1 MSDKT
6 IPPGRGGSWFQVT
19 ILRKGVDCRAAS
31 FSDFRIVR
39 VRAANCTHATL
50 VARNMFDAQ
59 TAFDPMRLPQ

>member
-6 IPPGRGGSWFQVT
+6 IPPGRGGSWYQVT
-19 ILRKGVDCRAAS
+19 ILSKGVDARAAS

-39 VRAANCTHATL
+39 VKAANGTHATL
-50 VARNMFDAQ
+50 VARELFDAQ